1 MKQFAK
7 GMEQNNKTLAAVLAK
22 LINPNT
28 IAPIGFGLPSTLNNE
43 SFTEPTESSS
53 SYTTSSSDS
62 ILIPIRLSTPITSAR
77 GPTRESAN
85 TPASSSSGF
94 VTPTRT
100 PSNDSIIMQTR
111 VSSQSNPTPTR
122 MPSTDSSTVQSSDS
136 IITPAESSSNDSI
149 IRIEHNVA
157 VSPNSDNDS
166 NTSVLASNSSLS
178 SDSNF
183 GSPSVQASSSG
194 IPHVMVREL
203 MDQSCSRRNFSARLS
218 RKMFDESTRSQCNVN
233 GKMGKGKLN
242 PVIINYIR
250 SLTFQ
255 CYPLEAHE
263 KEHDEWARC
272 IVAIDSSS
280 RSLNKQQAAR
290 RRPIIV

>member
-62 ILIPIRLSTPITSAR
+62 ILMPIRLSTPITSSR

-85 TPASSSSGF
+85 QYTSKF
-94 VTPTRT
+94 IKWFCHT
-100 PSNDSIIMQTR
+100 NKD
-111 VSSQSNPTPTR
+111 
-122 MPSTDSSTVQSSDS
+122 DS

-242 PVIINYIR
+242 PVIINYI
-250 SLTFQ
+250 
-255 CYPLEAHE
+255 A
-263 KEHDEWARC
+263 
-272 IVAIDSSS
+272 
-280 RSLNKQQAAR
+280 
-290 RRPIIV
+290 